1 VSSSPPVAV
10 VGPVLVIGTGLI
22 GTSIALALTRAGVEV
37 ALDDVDVEQLKLAVT
52 MGAGKVLGD
61 PQSQLSTSTLVVVA
75 VPPRFA
81 SAVIAQASKDFPE
94 ATITDVTSVKS
105 GILKRAIA
113 LGADTSRLVGGHPM
127 AGREVSGA
135 AGARKDLFDDRLW
148 IVSPAPET
156 EASHYENVRNLAIT
170 CGAVPIEMSPQ
181 EHDEAV
187 ALVSHAPQVISSAL
201 AAQLLPA
208 NANHIAVAGQG
219 LRDMTRIAASDSSL
233 WVDILSE
240 NAGPVSEVV
249 SGVVRELQEVLQVLQ
264 ELASGDQDHEE
275 IIDAALKAGIKGR
288 ARIPGRHG
296 NIEAPFIE
304 VAVLIEDKPGELAR
318 LFVAAGE
325 AGVNLEDVRIEHVLG
340 KPSGLVELS
349 VKPEVAEN
357 LVHKLSLSGFDVRGL
372 A

>member
-1 VSSSPPVAV
+1 MTSLPPVAV
-10 VGPVLVIGTGLI
+10 VGPILVIGTGLI
-22 GTSIALALTRAGVEV
+22 GTSIALALTRAGVDV
-37 ALDDVDVEQLKLAVT
+37 LLDDVDSDQLTLAVN
-52 MGAGKVLGD
+52 MGAGQVVGVKR
-61 PQSQLSTSTLVVVA
+61 SQTPNPTIVVVA

-81 SAVIAQASKDFPE
+81 AEVIAQASKDFPT

-105 GILKRAIA
+105 GILKQAIA
-113 LGADTSRLVGGHPM
+113 FGADESRLVGGHPM

-135 AGARKDLFDDRLW
+135 VGARKDLFDDRLW
-148 IVSPAPET
+148 IVSPCHET
-156 EASHYENVRNLAIT
+156 GALHHQNVNNLAIT
-170 CGAVPIEMSPQ
+170 CGAVPIDMSPQ

-208 NANHIAVAGQG
+208 HAKHIAVAGQG

-233 WVDILSE
+233 WVDILTE
-240 NAGPVSEVV
+240 NAGPVSEVI
-249 SGVVRELQEVLQVLQ
+249 SGVVRELQEVLHALQ
-264 ELASGDQDHEE
+264 ELAGGDQDHEE
-275 IIDAALKAGIKGR
+275 IIEATLKAGVKGR

-318 LFVAAGE
+318 LFVAAGD

-349 VKPEVAEN
+349 VKPDVTDA
-357 LVHKLSLSGFDVRGL
+357 LIQALSVRGFDVRGTG
-372 A
+372 